1 MLKFNLDKLFKLRS
15 ETKKLGFLTSNGF
28 TPAKAQRLISD
39 KSVGLSF
46 DNIYKLCLA
55 FNCTPNDLFEYV
67 PDKSN
72 PLPPDHPLN
81 ALKHEAV
88 PDISNIL
95 KSMSVEKLKD
105 LSVKLNTLSS
115 GNE

>member
-1 MLKFNLDKLFKLRS
+1 MLKFSLDNLFKLRS
-15 ETKKLGFLTSNGF
+15 ETKKLGFLTRNGF
-28 TPAKAQRLISD
+28 TPAKAQRLISN
-39 KSVGLSF
+39 KPVGLSF

-55 FNCTPNDLFEYV
+55 FNRTPNDLFEYV

-72 PLPPDHPLN
+72 PLQPDHPLN

-105 LSVKLNTLSS
+105 LSLKLNSLSS